1 MARSGPALHGPLVGL
16 HVDACPAHLQVDKHF
31 YAAVLVA
38 ARPTHK
44 KAPFNG
50 ALLNTLFNR
59 YRLG

>member
-16 HVDACPAHLQVDKHF
+16 HVDASPAHLQVDKHF

-44 KAPFNG
+44 QKP
-50 ALLNTLFNR
+50 
-59 YRLG
+59 RLTGLC